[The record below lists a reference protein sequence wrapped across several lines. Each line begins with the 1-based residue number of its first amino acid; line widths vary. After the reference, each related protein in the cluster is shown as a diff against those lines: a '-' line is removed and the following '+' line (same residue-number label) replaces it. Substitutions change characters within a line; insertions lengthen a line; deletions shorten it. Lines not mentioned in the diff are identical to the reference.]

1 MQEIKPK
8 RILRVAPLLSLV
20 LVGVFLLDVQPTLA
34 SSFRPKNGGRPDTNS
49 SGGRRAMSLCQI
61 APTAT
66 ASFSPE
72 PAATVTIASATP
84 RTLLVEV
91 PATSARS
98 ALIKLED
105 EQGNY
110 LYHTQFALSSASP
123 ITPVALPT
131 AVPILETGKPYR
143 WSLAIICKHTLD
155 PNDPVF
161 EGWL

>member
-1 MQEIKPK
+1 MQKIKPK
-8 RILRVAPLLSLV
+8 RLLRVAPLMSLV
-20 LVGVFLLDVQPTLA
+20 LAGVLLLGMQPILA
-34 SSFRPKNGGRPDTNS
+34 SSFQPKNGGRPNSNS

-66 ASFSPE
+66 AAFASPH
-72 PAATVTIASATP
+72 AATVTVASTTP
-84 RTLLVEV
+84 QTLLVEV

-105 EQGNY
+105 GQGNY
-110 LYHTQFALSSASP
+110 LYHVQFALSSASS
-123 ITPVALPT
+123 ITPVTLPT
-131 AVPILETGKPYR
+131 TVPILETGKPYR
-143 WSLAIICKHTLD
+143 WSLAIICNHTLD